1 VVALLATFTI
11 ASMKNRSSAR
21 PTWHAMSSDT
31 RTRANMA
38 KRFLRTGLLL
48 AVAAVCALLGWPFA
62 AVLYQRYTAD
72 YQTRLGV
79 TERTVSAPVESLQI
93 YAVNVVHAAPFKYPF
108 IGHGIYLGSG
118 KIITAAHVV
127 GRWPL
132 FKNLRVLISGLDLPA
147 KVIKQGEFND
157 ADLALLSVDQSLLP
171 ISLQLRRNPLC
182 HELPMPGVNVAIVT
196 PESTIRSQIIS
207 PQLIAAP
214 YRAKF
219 YFLTRDLGRSGSGV
233 FNIQKKCLL
242 GIMSRKIPKVS
253 YHKEGGN
260 IIAQPDG
267 FAGYF
272 VPAFGFIPPE
282 FRF

>member
-1 VVALLATFTI
+1 
-11 ASMKNRSSAR
+11 
-21 PTWHAMSSDT
+21 
-31 RTRANMA
+31 MA
-38 KRFLRTGLLL
+38 KRVLISGFLL
-48 AVAAVCALLGWPFA
+48 AVVITCSLLGWPFA
-62 AVLYQRYTAD
+62 ISVYQRSTTE
-72 YQTRLGV
+72 YQTRLAATTRSV
-79 TERTVSAPVESLQI
+79 FLPDNSLQI

-108 IGHGIYLGSG
+108 IGYGIYLGSG

-132 FKNLRVLISGLDLPA
+132 FKNLRVLIAGQDLPA
-147 KVIKQGEFND
+147 QVIKKSEFDD

-171 ISLQLRRNPLC
+171 ISLLLRRNPVC
-182 HELPMPGVNVAIVT
+182 HEMLMPGANVAIVT
-196 PESTIRSQIIS
+196 PESSVPSQIIS
-207 PQLIAAP
+207 PQLIAAQ

-219 YFLTRDLGRSGSGV
+219 YSLTRDLGRSGSGV

-253 YHKEGGN
+253 YRKEGKN

-272 VPAFGFIPPE
+272 APAFDFIPPE